1 MHDVFIRG
9 LTPQGVVETSPSWHT
24 ILFVPFGRGG
34 SGFTVL
40 DVTNPIVEP
49 AAGPLHMFT
58 VYNDYI
64 NNVVH
69 IADHDGDITS
79 YEYASGQA
87 SLTQSEEGQIAL
99 NNYNQAR
106 EDDGEDTLWT
116 QDTID
121 DAIADGT
128 FTDETAPQV
137 GDIQIPAPTTNRD
150 NRSSCQGPDPADG
163 NIDNFIVDGTN
174 SCYTGRTFTFRDI
187 QLNTAEGQDID
198 KNLLN
203 VTELVDGTFER
214 IDFDSARMQNNEL
227 VITFNT
233 SKTID
238 RGDSSTVDAA
248 GNVTTSQS
256 DNIFIQTSCTATT
269 IADAQ
274 YDYSK
279 LGETWST
286 PRIVRLP
293 SDIAGEQDEPLNDK
307 YVAIMGGG
315 MSTANAC
322 TGSALFLVDLSDT
335 ANPGRLYGSSTNGGP
350 ITIVDT
356 HPTGFAFGNSGITTA
371 NGSEINNAVPTTP
384 VVITPDTAFGIP
396 WRGAMVYINDREG
409 KITKINLTDST
420 ANGAALFNQKT
431 LFRLNA
437 NTTNRRY
444 SFFGMD
450 AGIGNTTK
458 DFWLFGG
465 TGDFNALG
473 DKTIGMD
480 NILYGIRDREYPFFV
495 PSQVPLQSSD
505 TFVSAAHADADAAK
519 SIDDATHCSDV
530 SLDDTGDACP
540 DTEDAWVY
548 HLDPITLSK
557 DETVDDALNCMREYS
572 IGGIPIVDKHGKL
585 IGIVTNRDLR
595 FEKNMKKKIC
605 DVMTSDNIIT
615 GTKELTLKE
624 AEIILQKS
632 KIEKL
637 PIVDKENKL
646 IGLITFRDIQK
657 ITLKPSSNKDE
668 YGRLRVAAAIGVG
681 GDPIIG
687 TTLLDS
693 VQLFMED
700 EETDVIVLIGEI
712 GGQLEIDAAKWIKN
726 NGNQK
731 PVVGFIAGETAPKGR
746 KMGHAGAIIGGK
758 DDTATAKKRIMRE
771 SGISVVDSPADIG
784 KTVKQ
789 ILN

>member
-1 MHDVFIRG
+1 MI
-9 LTPQGVVETSPSWHT
+9 E
-24 ILFVPFGRGG
+24 
-34 SGFTVL
+34 
-40 DVTNPIVEP
+40 
-49 AAGPLHMFT
+49 A
-58 VYNDYI
+58 
-64 NNVVH
+64 
-69 IADHDGDITS
+69 
-79 YEYASGQA
+79 
-87 SLTQSEEGQIAL
+87 
-99 NNYNQAR
+99 
-106 EDDGEDTLWT
+106 
-116 QDTID
+116 
-121 DAIADGT
+121 
-128 FTDETAPQV
+128 
-137 GDIQIPAPTTNRD
+137 
-150 NRSSCQGPDPADG
+150 
-163 NIDNFIVDGTN
+163 
-174 SCYTGRTFTFRDI
+174 
-187 QLNTAEGQDID
+187 
-198 KNLLN
+198 LLN
-203 VTELVDGTFER
+203 VTELVDGTFEK
-214 IDFDSARMQNNEL
+214 IDFTSARMQNNEL
-227 VITFNT
+227 VITFDTN
-233 SKTID
+233 KTID
-238 RGDSSTVDAA
+238 RGDSTTVDAA
-248 GNVTTSQS
+248 GNVTTSKS

-274 YDYSK
+274 FDYSK

-505 TFVSAAHADADAAK
+505 IFVSAAHADADAAK

-540 DTEDAWVY
+540 DAEDAWVY
-548 HLDPITLSK
+548 HLDPITLPTTNLGTTAGTQDQDTVPNSGFRK
-557 DETVDDALNCMREYS
+557 ASAPPTLFKGQVYFPVYEPPAGQNVCNIGNAFICVHDDECGTDNSHKLVKGREASVQTCTFVREGVLSELVIFGDKLFANVAGPSENAETLYS
-572 IGGIPIVDKHGKL
+572 ILSVPG
-585 IGIVTNRDLR
+585 
-595 FEKNMKKKIC
+595 
-605 DVMTSDNIIT
+605 
-615 GTKELTLKE
+615 
-624 AEIILQKS
+624 EIL
-632 KIEKL
+632 
-637 PIVDKENKL
+637 
-646 IGLITFRDIQK
+646 
-657 ITLKPSSNKDE
+657 SNK
-668 YGRLRVAAAIGVG
+668 G
-681 GDPIIG
+681 GWRD
-687 TTLLDS
+687 T
-693 VQLFMED
+693 
-700 EETDVIVLIGEI
+700 
-712 GGQLEIDAAKWIKN
+712 
-726 NGNQK
+726 
-731 PVVGFIAGETAPKGR
+731 GF
-746 KMGHAGAIIGGK
+746 
-758 DDTATAKKRIMRE
+758 
-771 SGISVVDSPADIG
+771 
-784 KTVKQ
+784 
-789 ILN
+789 